1 MGDWSIMAMIT
12 SLSEQ
17 QLRDQANYYILN
29 NDENNMSKNDDIIRH
44 MIAANGERI
53 IRTMTNGSIRHGPG
67 YDVIGA
73 NGETYEVKAT
83 ASAKTGDFSVGGLL
97 TKKGKCDYIAIV
109 DMLNGRVSIIPAKIF
124 FKRAKLVN
132 AHGGSFRWKNEYES
146 FNPNTMNGY
155 NAGLFA
161 EYEVKSKVFK
171 NIAGEFRL
179 DNRFMEEK
187 SL

>member
-1 MGDWSIMAMIT
+1 MGLELGNIENSFMSPVLT
-12 SLSEQ
+12 SLTEA
-17 QLRDQANYYILN
+17 QLRDQANYYIDN
-29 NDENNMSKNDDIIRH
+29 NDEDNMSKNDDIIRH

-67 YDVIGA
+67 YDVIGEG
-73 NGETYEVKAT
+73 GETYEVKST

-124 FKRAKLVN
+124 FKRAKLIN
-132 AHGGSFRWKNEYES
+132 AHGGSFRWKNTTGPVN
-146 FNPNTMNGY
+146 FDTTNGY

-161 EYEVKSKVFK
+161 EYEITWPTNKIGGG
-171 NIAGEFRL
+171 NEMGTT
-179 DNRFMEEK
+179 
-187 SL
+187 

>member
-1 MGDWSIMAMIT
+1 MGDWSIMAIIT
-12 SLSEQ
+12 SLTET

-53 IRTMTNGSIRHGPG
+53 IRNMTNGSIRHGPG